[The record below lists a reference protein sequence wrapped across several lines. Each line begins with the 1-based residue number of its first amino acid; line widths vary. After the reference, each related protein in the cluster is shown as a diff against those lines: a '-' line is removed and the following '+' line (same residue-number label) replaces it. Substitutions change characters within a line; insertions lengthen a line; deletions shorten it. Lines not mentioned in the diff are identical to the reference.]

1 VVAVAL
7 ALRFGPEDLLRCRF
21 ALSPLWETTN
31 AVRTL
36 AEPQRH
42 GYHLPWLR
50 QVQAQ
55 LPRLELA
62 PLLAVQPRRGY
73 TPDFLAPPP
82 QSPLVT
88 IDQELDRVR
97 STPADVV
104 AVELDRCLA
113 QREGAPPAALRAL
126 LADPAAAAERLSQLL
141 ERCWQVLLAPW
152 WERIRDLLDGDI
164 AFRARRLA
172 DGGLERLFA
181 DLDPSVR
188 FDGDTLAVGG
198 RGEGHRDLA
207 GEGLVLMPSAFV
219 WPGVVLVLDLPWQPT
234 LIYPARGIAGLWQ
247 PPPAQPPVALGR
259 LLGRSRAKL
268 LLALAEPA
276 STAALA
282 RRLGHSPSAVSK
294 HLSALRDAGL
304 LISHRVRHQVIYERT
319 PSASPWPERLRL
331 QSATT
336 RLAAAGLVS
345 SYRMFEPDG
354 RQSDCS
360 FSVTGVT
367 RSSGDEQG
375 RL

>member
-1 VVAVAL
+1 VAAVAL

-42 GYHLPWLR
+42 GYHLAWLR
-50 QVQAQ
+50 QVQPR
-55 LPRLELA
+55 LPQLELA

-82 QSPLVT
+82 HSPLVT

-97 STPADVV
+97 STPAEVV
-104 AVELDRCLA
+104 AVELGRSLA
-113 QREGAPPAALRAL
+113 QREDAPPAALREL
-126 LADPAAAAERLSQLL
+126 LADPAAAAERLSGLL

-181 DLDPSVR
+181 DLDPSIR
-188 FDGDTLAVGG
+188 FEGGTLEVGG

-219 WPGVVLVLDLPWQPT
+219 WPGVVLVLDPPWQPT

-247 PPPAQPPVALGR
+247 PPAAQPPAALGR
-259 LLGRSRAKL
+259 LLGRTRARL

-276 STAALA
+276 STTVLA
-282 RRLGHSPSAVSK
+282 RRLGQSPSGVSE
-294 HLSALRDAGL
+294 HLAALRNAGL
-304 LISHRVRHQVIYERT
+304 LTSYRVGHQVLYERT
-319 PSASPWPERLRL
+319 PLGIAL
-331 QSATT
+331 AG
-336 RLAAAGLVS
+336 AAA
-345 SYRMFEPDG
+345 DG
-354 RQSDCS
+354 WSDGPS
-360 FSVTGVT
+360 K
-367 RSSGDEQG
+367 R
-375 RL
+375 

>member
-1 VVAVAL
+1 MAL

-50 QVQAQ
+50 QVHPQ

-62 PLLAVQPRRGY
+62 PLVAVQPRHGY

-88 IDQELDRVR
+88 IDQELERVR

-104 AVELDRCLA
+104 AVELGRSLA
-113 QREGAPPAALRAL
+113 QREGAPPAALRSL
-126 LADPAAAAERLSQLL
+126 LADPATAAERLAELL
-141 ERCWQVLLAPW
+141 ERCWQLLLAPW

-188 FDGDTLAVGG
+188 FHGDILAVGG

-219 WPGVVLVLDLPWQPT
+219 WPGVVLVLDPPWQPT

-247 PPPAQPPVALGR
+247 APAAQPPVALGR
-259 LLGRSRAKL
+259 LLGRTRAKL

-276 STAALA
+276 STAILA
-282 RRLGHSPSAVSK
+282 RRLGQSPGGVSE

-304 LISHRVRHQVIYERT
+304 LTSHRVGHQVVYERT
-319 PSASPWPERLRL
+319 PLGIAVAGA
-331 QSATT
+331 ATST
-336 RLAAAGLVS
+336 AV
-345 SYRMFEPDG
+345 DG
-354 RQSDCS
+354 R
-360 FSVTGVT
+360 
-367 RSSGDEQG
+367 
-375 RL
+375 

>member
-1 VVAVAL
+1 MAL

-36 AEPQRH
+36 AEPERH

-55 LPRLELA
+55 LPGLDLA
-62 PLLAVQPRRGY
+62 PLLAVQPRHGY
-73 TPDFLAPPP
+73 TPDFLAPAP

-97 STPADVV
+97 STPTDQV
-104 AVELDRCLA
+104 AVELDRSLT

-126 LADPAAAAERLSQLL
+126 LADPAAAERLSELL
-141 ERCWQVLLAPW
+141 ERCWGVLLAPW
-152 WERIRDLLDGDI
+152 WERIRDLLDADI

-188 FDGDTLAVGG
+188 FDGSTLEVGG

-207 GEGLVLMPSAFV
+207 GEGLVLMPSVFV

-247 PPPAQPPVALGR
+247 PPAAQPPVALGR
-259 LLGRSRAKL
+259 LLGRSRARL

-276 STAALA
+276 STTALA
-282 RRLGHSPSAVSK
+282 RRLGHSPSGVSE

-304 LISHRVRHQVIYERT
+304 LTSHRDRHQVIYERT
-319 PSASPWPERLRL
+319 PVGIAL
-331 QSATT
+331 AT
-336 RLAAAGLVS
+336 AAAPAPAND
-345 SYRMFEPDG
+345 PDPPP
-354 RQSDCS
+354 RA
-360 FSVTGVT
+360 
-367 RSSGDEQG
+367 
-375 RL
+375 

>member
-1 VVAVAL
+1 MAL
-7 ALRFGPEDLLRCRF
+7 ALRFGPEDLVRCRF
-21 ALSPLWETTN
+21 AMSPLWETTN
-31 AVRTL
+31 AIRTL

-50 QVQAQ
+50 QVQPQ

-62 PLLAVQPRRGY
+62 PLVAVQPRHGY

-104 AVELDRCLA
+104 AVELGRSLA
-113 QREGAPPAALRAL
+113 QREGMPPAALRAL
-126 LADPAAAAERLSQLL
+126 LADPVAAAERLAELL

-152 WERIRDLLDGDI
+152 WERIRDLLDADI

-172 DGGLERLFA
+172 GGGLERLFA

-188 FDGDTLAVGG
+188 FDGDILEVEG
-198 RGEGHRDLA
+198 RGEGRRDLA

-247 PPPAQPPVALGR
+247 APATTPPVALGR
-259 LLGRSRAKL
+259 LLGRTRAKL

-276 STAALA
+276 STTILA
-282 RRLGHSPSAVSK
+282 RRLGHSPSGVSE

-304 LISHRVRHQVIYERT
+304 LTSYRVRHQVVYERT
-319 PSASPWPERLRL
+319 PLGIALAGAARSA
-331 QSATT
+331 SATT
-336 RLAAAGLVS
+336 LTTHRRGA
-345 SYRMFEPDG
+345 
-354 RQSDCS
+354 
-360 FSVTGVT
+360 
-367 RSSGDEQG
+367 
-375 RL
+375 

>member
-1 VVAVAL
+1 MAAIAL

-21 ALSPLWETTN
+21 AVSPLWETTN

-50 QVQAQ
+50 RVQAE

-62 PLLAVQPRRGY
+62 PLLAVQPRHGY

-104 AVELDRCLA
+104 ALELSRSLA

-126 LADPAAAAERLSQLL
+126 LADPATAAERLSELL
-141 ERCWQVLLAPW
+141 ERCWRVLLAPW
-152 WERIRDLLDGDI
+152 WERIRDLLDADI

-181 DLDPSVR
+181 HLDPGVR
-188 FDGDTLAVGG
+188 FDGSTLEVGG
-198 RGEGHRDLA
+198 RGVGHRDLA
-207 GEGLVLMPSAFV
+207 GEGLVLLPSAFV

-247 PPPAQPPVALGR
+247 APAAHPPAALGR
-259 LLGRSRAKL
+259 LLGRTRARL
-268 LLALAEPA
+268 LLALATPA
-276 STAALA
+276 STAVLA
-282 RRLGHSPSAVSK
+282 RRLGQSPSGVSE
-294 HLSALRDAGL
+294 HLSALHDAGL
-304 LISHRVRHQVIYERT
+304 LTSYRVGHQVVYERT
-319 PSASPWPERLRL
+319 PLGIAL
-331 QSATT
+331 AG
-336 RLAAAGLVS
+336 AAAS
-345 SYRMFEPDG
+345 AAATITG
-354 RQSDCS
+354 R
-360 FSVTGVT
+360 
-367 RSSGDEQG
+367 
-375 RL
+375 

>member
-1 VVAVAL
+1 MAL

-50 QVQAQ
+50 RVQAE

-62 PLLAVQPRRGY
+62 SLLAVQPRHGY

-88 IDQELDRVR
+88 IDQELERVR

-104 AVELDRCLA
+104 ALELGCSLA
-113 QREGAPPAALRAL
+113 QREGAPPTALREL
-126 LADPAAAAERLSQLL
+126 LADPATAAERLSELL
-141 ERCWQVLLAPW
+141 ERCWQRLLAPW

-181 DLDPSVR
+181 DLDPSIR
-188 FDGDTLAVGG
+188 FDRDTLTVGG

-207 GEGLVLMPSAFV
+207 GEGLILMPSAFV
-219 WPGVVLVLDLPWQPT
+219 WPGVVLVLDPPWQPT

-247 PPPAQPPVALGR
+247 PPATEPSAALGR
-259 LLGRSRAKL
+259 LLGRTRARL

-276 STAALA
+276 SSAILA
-282 RRLGHSPSAVSK
+282 RRLGHSPSGVCE

-304 LISHRVRHQVIYERT
+304 LTSYRVGHQVVYERT
-319 PSASPWPERLRL
+319 PLGIAV
-331 QSATT
+331 AG
-336 RLAAAGLVS
+336 AAATIS
-345 SYRMFEPDG
+345 G
-354 RQSDCS
+354 R
-360 FSVTGVT
+360 
-367 RSSGDEQG
+367 
-375 RL
+375 

>member
-1 VVAVAL
+1 MAL
-7 ALRFGPEDLLRCRF
+7 ALRFGSEDLLRCRF
-21 ALSPLWETTN
+21 AMSPLWETTN
-31 AVRTL
+31 AIRTL

-50 QVQAQ
+50 QVQPQ
-55 LPRLELA
+55 LPHLELA
-62 PLLAVQPRRGY
+62 PLLAVQPLHGY

-104 AVELDRCLA
+104 AVELGRSLA
-113 QREGAPPAALRAL
+113 QREGPPPAALRAL
-126 LADPAAAAERLSQLL
+126 LADPAAAPGRLSELL
-141 ERCWQVLLAPW
+141 ERCWQLLLAPW

-181 DLDPSVR
+181 DLDPSIR
-188 FDGDTLAVGG
+188 FDGDTLEVGG

-219 WPGVVLVLDLPWQPT
+219 WPGAVLMLDLPWQPT

-247 PPPAQPPVALGR
+247 PPATQPPAALGR
-259 LLGRSRAKL
+259 LLGRTRAKL

-276 STAALA
+276 STTILA
-282 RRLGHSPSAVSK
+282 RRFGQSPSGVSE

-304 LISHRVRHQVIYERT
+304 LTSYRVRHQVVYERT
-319 PSASPWPERLRL
+319 PLGIAVAGAATSA
-331 QSATT
+331 A
-336 RLAAAGLVS
+336 V
-345 SYRMFEPDG
+345 DG
-354 RQSDCS
+354 R
-360 FSVTGVT
+360 
-367 RSSGDEQG
+367 
-375 RL
+375 

>member
-1 VVAVAL
+1 MAL

-42 GYHLPWLR
+42 GYHLSWLR
-50 QVQAQ
+50 QVHPQ

-62 PLLAVQPRRGY
+62 PLVAVQPRHGY

-88 IDQELDRVR
+88 IDQELERVR

-104 AVELDRCLA
+104 AVELGRSLA

-126 LADPAAAAERLSQLL
+126 LADPATAAERLAELL
-141 ERCWQVLLAPW
+141 ERCWQLLLAPW

-188 FDGDTLAVGG
+188 FDGDILAVGG

-219 WPGVVLVLDLPWQPT
+219 WPRVVLVLDPPWQPT

-247 PPPAQPPVALGR
+247 APAAQPPVALGR
-259 LLGRSRAKL
+259 LLGRTRAKL

-276 STAALA
+276 STAILA
-282 RRLGHSPSAVSK
+282 RRLGQSPSGVSE

-304 LISHRVRHQVIYERT
+304 LTSHRVGHQVVYERT
-319 PSASPWPERLRL
+319 PLGIAVAGA
-331 QSATT
+331 ATST
-336 RLAAAGLVS
+336 AV
-345 SYRMFEPDG
+345 DG
-354 RQSDCS
+354 R
-360 FSVTGVT
+360 
-367 RSSGDEQG
+367 
-375 RL
+375 

>member
-1 VVAVAL
+1 MAL

-21 ALSPLWETTN
+21 ALSPLWETMN
-31 AVRTL
+31 AIRTL

-50 QVQAQ
+50 RVQPE

-62 PLLAVQPRRGY
+62 PLLAVQPHRGY
-73 TPDFLAPPP
+73 TPDFLTPPP

-97 STPADVV
+97 ATPPGEV
-104 AVELDRCLA
+104 ALELGRTLA
-113 QREGAPPAALRAL
+113 EREGAPPAALRAL
-126 LADPAAAAERLSQLL
+126 LANPAAAPELLSELL
-141 ERCWQVLLAPW
+141 ERCWRVLLAPY

-181 DLDPSVR
+181 DLDPSIR
-188 FDGDTLAVGG
+188 FDGDTL
-198 RGEGHRDLA
+198 EGHRDLA
-207 GEGLVLMPSAFV
+207 GEGLVLMPSAFI

-247 PPPAQPPVALGR
+247 APAAQPPAALGR
-259 LLGRSRAKL
+259 LLGRTRAKL

-276 STAALA
+276 STAVLA
-282 RRLGHSPSAVSK
+282 RRFGQSPSGVSE

-304 LISHRVRHQVIYERT
+304 LSSYRVRHEVIYERT
-319 PSASPWPERLRL
+319 PLGIAV
-331 QSATT
+331 AG
-336 RLAAAGLVS
+336 AAAS
-345 SYRMFEPDG
+345 TG
-354 RQSDCS
+354 RA
-360 FSVTGVT
+360 
-367 RSSGDEQG
+367 R
-375 RL
+375 

>member
-1 VVAVAL
+1 MAL

-50 QVQAQ
+50 QVHSQ

-62 PLLAVQPRRGY
+62 PLLAVQPRHGY
-73 TPDFLAPPP
+73 TPDFLAPAP

-97 STPADVV
+97 S
-104 AVELDRCLA
+104 
-113 QREGAPPAALRAL
+113 PPAALREL
-126 LADPAAAAERLSQLL
+126 LADPAAAAERLAGLL
-141 ERCWQVLLAPW
+141 ERCWQLLLAPW
-152 WERIRDLLDGDI
+152 WERIRDLLDADI

-188 FDGDTLAVGG
+188 FEGDTLAVGG
-198 RGEGHRDLA
+198 RGEGYRDLA
-207 GEGLVLMPSAFV
+207 GEGLIFMPSVFV

-247 PPPAQPPVALGR
+247 PPAAQPPAALGR
-259 LLGRSRAKL
+259 LLGRSRARL

-276 STAALA
+276 STTALA
-282 RRLGHSPSAVSK
+282 RRLGHSPSGVSE

-304 LISHRVRHQVIYERT
+304 VTSHRDRHQVIYERT
-319 PSASPWPERLRL
+319 PLSIA
-331 QSATT
+331 
-336 RLAAAGLVS
+336 LAAAAAPAVGDHPTRRRGL
-345 SYRMFEPDG
+345 G
-354 RQSDCS
+354 
-360 FSVTGVT
+360 
-367 RSSGDEQG
+367 
-375 RL
+375 

>member
-1 VVAVAL
+1 MAL

-36 AEPQRH
+36 TEPQRH

-50 QVQAQ
+50 QVHPK

-62 PLLAVQPRRGY
+62 PLVAVQPRHGY

-88 IDQELDRVR
+88 IDQELERVR
-97 STPADVV
+97 STLADEV
-104 AVELDRCLA
+104 ALELGRSLTE
-113 QREGAPPAALRAL
+113 REGPPPAALRTL
-126 LADPAAAAERLSQLL
+126 LADPAAAAELLADLL
-141 ERCWQVLLAPW
+141 ERCWQLLLAPW

-181 DLDPSVR
+181 DLDPSIR
-188 FDGDTLAVGG
+188 FHSDTLEVGG

-207 GEGLVLMPSAFV
+207 GEGLILMPSVFV

-247 PPPAQPPVALGR
+247 PPATQPPAALGR
-259 LLGRSRAKL
+259 LLGRTRAKL

-276 STAALA
+276 STTILA
-282 RRLGHSPSAVSK
+282 RRFGQSPSGVSE

-304 LISHRVRHQVIYERT
+304 LTSHRVGHQVVYECT
-319 PSASPWPERLRL
+319 PLGIAVAGAATSPVMVG
-331 QSATT
+331 S
-336 RLAAAGLVS
+336 
-345 SYRMFEPDG
+345 
-354 RQSDCS
+354 
-360 FSVTGVT
+360 
-367 RSSGDEQG
+367 G

>member
-1 VVAVAL
+1 MAL

-21 ALSPLWETTN
+21 AMSPLWETTN
-31 AVRTL
+31 AIRTL

-50 QVQAQ
+50 QVQAE
-55 LPRLELA
+55 LPHLELA
-62 PLLAVQPRRGY
+62 PLLAVQPHHGY

-97 STPADVV
+97 STPADEV
-104 AVELDRCLA
+104 ALELGRSLA
-113 QREGAPPAALRAL
+113 QRQGPPPAALRAL
-126 LADPAAAAERLSQLL
+126 LTDPAAAPGRLSELL
-141 ERCWQVLLAPW
+141 ERCWQLLLAPW

-181 DLDPSVR
+181 DLDPSIR
-188 FDGDTLAVGG
+188 FNGDTLEVGG

-207 GEGLVLMPSAFV
+207 GEGLILMPSAFV

-247 PPPAQPPVALGR
+247 TPATQPPAALGR
-259 LLGRSRAKL
+259 LLGRTRAKL

-276 STAALA
+276 STTILA
-282 RRLGHSPSAVSK
+282 RRFGQSPSGVSE

-304 LISHRVRHQVIYERT
+304 LTSHRVRHQIIYERT
-319 PSASPWPERLRL
+319 PLGIAVAGAATSA
-331 QSATT
+331 A
-336 RLAAAGLVS
+336 V
-345 SYRMFEPDG
+345 DG
-354 RQSDCS
+354 R
-360 FSVTGVT
+360 
-367 RSSGDEQG
+367 
-375 RL
+375 

>member
-1 VVAVAL
+1 MAL

-21 ALSPLWETTN
+21 AVSPLWETTN

-50 QVQAQ
+50 QVQPE
-55 LPRLELA
+55 LPHLELA
-62 PLLAVQPRRGY
+62 PLLAVQPRHGY
-73 TPDFLAPPP
+73 TPDFLTPPP

-88 IDQELDRVR
+88 IDQELERVR
-97 STPADVV
+97 STPVDEV
-104 AVELDRCLA
+104 ALELGRSLA
-113 QREGAPPAALRAL
+113 QREGPPPAALRAL
-126 LADPAAAAERLSQLL
+126 LADPAAAPRRLSELL
-141 ERCWQVLLAPW
+141 ERCWQLLLAPW

-181 DLDPSVR
+181 DLDPSIR
-188 FDGDTLAVGG
+188 FHGDTLEVGG

-207 GEGLVLMPSAFV
+207 GEGLILMPSAFV

-247 PPPAQPPVALGR
+247 PPAAQPPVALGR
-259 LLGRSRAKL
+259 LLGRTRAKL

-276 STAALA
+276 STTILA
-282 RRLGHSPSAVSK
+282 RRFGQSPSGVSE

-304 LISHRVRHQVIYERT
+304 LTSYRVGHQVVYERT
-319 PSASPWPERLRL
+319 PLGIAL
-331 QSATT
+331 AG
-336 RLAAAGLVS
+336 AAAAAVGDD
-345 SYRMFEPDG
+345 PA
-354 RQSDCS
+354 
-360 FSVTGVT
+360 
-367 RSSGDEQG
+367 RSQ
-375 RL
+375 

>member
-1 VVAVAL
+1 MAVACDVLPSPARDSAIAESCRQEVTTMAL

-36 AEPQRH
+36 AEPDRH

-50 QVQAQ
+50 RVHSQ

-62 PLLAVQPRRGY
+62 PLLAVQPRHGY

-97 STPADVV
+97 STPTDVV
-104 AVELDRCLA
+104 AVELGRTLA

-126 LADPAAAAERLSQLL
+126 LADPAAAAGRLAELL
-141 ERCWQVLLAPW
+141 ERCWQLLLAPW

-181 DLDPSVR
+181 DLDPSIR
-188 FDGDTLAVGG
+188 FDGDTLAVSG
-198 RGEGHRDLA
+198 RGEGYRDLA

-219 WPGVVLVLDLPWQPT
+219 WPGVVLVLDPPWQPT

-247 PPPAQPPVALGR
+247 PPAGQPPAALGR
-259 LLGRSRAKL
+259 LLGLTRAKL

-276 STAALA
+276 STTILA
-282 RRLGHSPSAVSK
+282 RRLGHSPSGVSE
-294 HLSALRDAGL
+294 HLAALHGAGL
-304 LISHRVRHQVIYERT
+304 LTSHRVGHQVIYERT
-319 PSASPWPERLRL
+319 PLGIAVASAAT
-331 QSATT
+331 SA
-336 RLAAAGLVS
+336 AV
-345 SYRMFEPDG
+345 DG
-354 RQSDCS
+354 R
-360 FSVTGVT
+360 
-367 RSSGDEQG
+367 
-375 RL
+375 